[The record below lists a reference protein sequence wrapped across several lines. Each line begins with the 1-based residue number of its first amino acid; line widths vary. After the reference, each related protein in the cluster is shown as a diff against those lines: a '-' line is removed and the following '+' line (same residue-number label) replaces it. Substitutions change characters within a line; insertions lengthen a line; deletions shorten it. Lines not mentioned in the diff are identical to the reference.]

1 MCFTR
6 KPGRNKRP
14 GFFMPVV
21 QNKGRYAMKFLI
33 VIMIIWFLFNILDN
47 TTDEYE
53 EEEEN
58 ENSRIIH
65 PAEYL
70 TR

>member
-6 KPGRNKRP
+6 EPGHDKRP

-33 VIMIIWFLFNILDN
+33 AIMIIWFLFSILDN
-47 TTDEYE
+47 TPDEHE
-53 EEEEN
+53 EEGEN
-58 ENSRIIH
+58 ENIRIIH